1 MRQKENI
8 EYWDE
13 RARELTNNNQ
23 VTHQDLF
30 QKELELNFISKH
42 LKSDINVLEVG
53 CGNGFVTE
61 FLCQRVNH
69 VDAFD
74 ASSEMIKRAKL
85 RLMGKKCNLFI
96 KKLPLP
102 SSEGLKLFYD
112 AVVSVRVLINLENR
126 NSQYNAIKWI
136 ASKLN
141 SGGIFLLLEGC
152 QNGLDAINSLRIAV
166 GMKPIETAKYNINIE
181 ENWLEQKTRRYFDI
195 AQKDGI
201 GNYDYLTRVFYPL
214 LVGEDK
220 TQYNTNFHQAA
231 FKTERVMPENTYKF
245 IFSRLLMYKFIKR

>member
-8 EYWDE
+8 EYWNR
-13 RARELTNNNQ
+13 RARESTNDNQ

-42 LKSDINVLEVG
+42 LKSGINVLEVG

-61 FLCQRVNH
+61 FLCQHVNH

-85 RLMGKKCNLFI
+85 RLTGKKCNLFI
-96 KKLPLP
+96 KRLPLP
-102 SSEGLKLFYD
+102 SPEGLKSYYD
-112 AVVSVRVLINLENR
+112 AVVSVRVLINLENQ
-126 NSQYNAIKWI
+126 NSQSQAIEWI

-152 QNGLDAINSLRIAV
+152 QNGLDAINSLRIAA
-166 GMKPIETAKYNINIE
+166 GMKPIKTAKYNINLE
-181 ENWLEQKTRRYFDI
+181 ENWLELKTKRYFDI

-201 GNYDYLTRVFYPL
+201 GNYDYLTRFFYPL
-214 LVGEDK
+214 LIGEDK
-220 TQYNTNFHQAA
+220 IQYNTDFHEAA
-231 FKTERVMPENTYKF
+231 FKTEKIMPENTYKF
-245 IFSRLLMYKFIKR
+245 LFSRLLMYKFIKR